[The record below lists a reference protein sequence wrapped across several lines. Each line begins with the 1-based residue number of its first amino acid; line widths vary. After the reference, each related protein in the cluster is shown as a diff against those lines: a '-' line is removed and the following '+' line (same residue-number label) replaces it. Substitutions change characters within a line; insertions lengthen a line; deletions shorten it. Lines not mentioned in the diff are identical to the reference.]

1 MTRPIRAAFAAV
13 LIALAA
19 VTPAAAKRTAPQPAT
34 DPLALYQAGQY
45 PDAIKAGIHDNTG
58 QSLATATR
66 AALAVAA
73 ERSPCLDCLTLA
85 ESLARKSIAA
95 DARLGEPRVY
105 LAVTL
110 GYKARIEG
118 RIHARFNG
126 YAEEA
131 KSNLDAALKANPN
144 DAWALAAIGGWNIE
158 IVRGGGAWL
167 ASWLYG
173 ANVDEGLKD
182 FAAAFKAAPDN
193 LVLRYQYA
201 LSLGGLDAGKYKAQI
216 ADALTRA
223 STMPPHTA
231 YEQFAQARAKELL
244 AAWKKD
250 RSSFDAL
257 VKRDQGYP

>member
-1 MTRPIRAAFAAV
+1 MRH
-13 LIALAA
+13 ALAA
-19 VTPAAAKRTAPQPAT
+19 FSMVLAAVAPAAAKRAVPPAA

-73 ERSPCLDCLTLA
+73 ERSPCLDCLNLA

-95 DARLGEPRVY
+95 DAKLGEPRVY

-131 KSNLDAALKANPN
+131 KSSLDAALKANPN

-158 IVRGGGAWL
+158 IVRGGGSWL
-167 ASWLYG
+167 AGWLYG

-193 LVLRYQYA
+193 PVLRYQYA
-201 LSLGGLDAGKYKAQI
+201 LSLSGFDADKYKAQI

-223 STMPPHTA
+223 SAMPPHTA
-231 YEQFAQARAKELL
+231 YESFAQARAKELL
-244 AAWKKD
+244 AAWKKGD
-250 RSSFDAL
+250 RSGFDAL